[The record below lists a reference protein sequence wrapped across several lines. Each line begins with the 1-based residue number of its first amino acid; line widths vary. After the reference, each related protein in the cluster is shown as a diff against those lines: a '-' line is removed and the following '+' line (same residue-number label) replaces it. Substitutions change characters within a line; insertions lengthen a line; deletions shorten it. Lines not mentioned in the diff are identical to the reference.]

1 MGSVKE
7 QSVRNIKY
15 PCIIGRT
22 CGTSLLAVLPLGV
35 LDREVLALL
44 GGDLG
49 LALEHVADGLRGNLR
64 VLSVAAKKRNE
75 KSKGGCVGQ
84 LPVYTTE
91 RKTKQLSL
99 YPSLPHRTSRM
110 VKGRRARANPSSIPS
125 IEFARFVHIKKS
137 AAVLLNTGLTRVF
150 TNHQPNV
157 QQPAS
162 SKPCVRPFVRANS
175 SSQPVVHVSSS
186 QKKHTPPTSNGS
198 LSPLLPTHPSF
209 YMYVLETS
217 STEAHFAERFL

>member
-64 VLSVAAKKRNE
+64 VLSVAAKNE
-75 KSKGGCVGQ
+75 TKKAKGGASVSYR
-84 LPVYTTE
+84 YTQQKE
-91 RKTKQLSL
+91 RRSSSLSI
-99 YPSLPHRTSRM
+99 SLPHRTSRM

>member
-99 YPSLPHRTSRM
+99 YLAPSQNQPHGKRTTGKSQSLFNPVDRIRSLRPHQKKRSCPLEHWAH
-110 VKGRRARANPSSIPS
+110 KGVHKPPAKRAATGQQQALCPS
-125 IEFARFVHIKKS
+125 IRPCQLVIAARRSCFLLAKK
-137 AAVLLNTGLTRVF
+137 
-150 TNHQPNV
+150 
-157 QQPAS
+157 
-162 SKPCVRPFVRANS
+162 
-175 SSQPVVHVSSS
+175 
-186 QKKHTPPTSNGS
+186 
-198 LSPLLPTHPSF
+198 THPTNQQRQPF
-209 YMYVLETS
+209 PPPPNPPVILYVRT
-217 STEAHFAERFL
+217 